1 MVLYGIAKGGT
12 WAKSFEIPAGEHY
25 DLKRINTMS
34 DSQRMSD
41 FMSHVKQEAIK
52 EIIAKPA
59 MLWHGSWRAWQDV
72 ISKQTFFYEGSAR
85 WWGPALL
92 LMSAAALVLGVLKNN
107 LRLVDGGFYWLVW
120 LGIFLSV
127 PLIPPWDSGARMY
140 AATDPLVWLTPAAF
154 CSWCI
159 KQIFGER
166 AKKEQIDSRKIVNG
180 SEEEMEATGC
190 FHINAIAGGFLI
202 ISSVLLPSILLEL
215 NRNKTMSRYSD
226 LISLETSS
234 ARVREI
240 SASLI
245 TPNRGIIVGSTNSRT
260 FLPWVAREDFERG
273 VMRGR
278 QFPIGEFVK
287 ELPDGS
293 YIALLGRPRYLFCD
307 PSVFENGLGIS
318 NIPLMDTDW
327 MAYKRIMSLSKG
339 MALTPKQVM
348 ILYPPNGHP
357 PNGHAIFWQP
367 STQQSRN

>member
-1 MVLYGIAKGGT
+1 MSLYGTAKGGN
-12 WAKSFEIPAGEHY
+12 WVKSFEIPGGELY
-25 DLKRINTMS
+25 DLNQVNTI
-34 DSQRMSD
+34 DESQHLLD
-41 FMSHVKQEAIK
+41 FMAYVKQEAIK
-52 EIIAKPA
+52 EIVAKPA
-59 MLWHGSWRAWQDV
+59 MLWDGTWRAWQDV
-72 ISKQTFFYEGSAR
+72 IFKQTFFYEPSAR

-92 LMSAAALVLGVLKNN
+92 LMSAAALVLGLLRNN
-107 LRLVDGGFYWLVW
+107 VGLVDGGFHWLVW
-120 LGIFLSV
+120 LGIFLSL
-127 PLIPPWDSGARMY
+127 PLVPPWDSGARTY

-166 AKKEQIDSRKIVNG
+166 PQKERIDSPGNVNG
-180 SEEEMEATGC
+180 GEDGVKASDR
-190 FHINAIAGGFLI
+190 FHIHAIAGGFLV

-215 NRNKTMSRYSD
+215 NRSKTMSRYSD
-226 LISLETSS
+226 LISLETPS
-234 ARVREI
+234 ARGREI
-240 SASLI
+240 PASLI

-327 MAYKRIMSLSKG
+327 MAYKYIMSLSKG

-348 ILYPPNGHP
+348 ILCP
-357 PNGHAIFWQP
+357 PNGHAIFWQ
-367 STQQSRN
+367 R